1 MKGRVSA
8 KVLTPMKATESSARF
23 ASYGKHGRNSMYHAP
38 RNKGQKDT
46 PCNQLELLKLISS
59 QMKVQPNV
67 HPLQIL
73 KWGGFKIKGL
83 RPPFSGTLKSLV
95 HRLAYNDYLGMG
107 ICLSG
112 WKGEQGWSEEM
123 TTIQHKM
130 HIRRTHVIQDQ
141 NRNPRR
147 SGCVLKKRVPSGLT
161 AMGERPKR
169 EPVEQF

>member
-1 MKGRVSA
+1 M
-8 KVLTPMKATESSARF
+8 
-23 ASYGKHGRNSMYHAP
+23 
-38 RNKGQKDT
+38 
-46 PCNQLELLKLISS
+46 LE
-59 QMKVQPNV
+59 
-67 HPLQIL
+67 
-73 KWGGFKIKGL
+73 WGGFKIAGL
-83 RPPFSGTLKSLV
+83 QDGFDGNLQSLG
-95 HRLAYNDYLGMG
+95 HRLAWNETFQWGF
-107 ICLSG
+107 CLCG
-112 WKGEQGWSEEM
+112 WKGEEGWSKEI